1 MEEENINIL
10 EKYAK
15 LSEKEKIEIKSF
27 SKGECLMFVGN
38 EHILVKIDSSDFE
51 KNIIEKGDIESEEL
65 NFDSVTGA
73 LTEINLNKNVDS
85 WK

>member
-1 MEEENINIL
+1 M

-51 KNIIEKGDIESEEL
+51 KNIIEKG
-65 NFDSVTGA
+65 
-73 LTEINLNKNVDS
+73 EIDN
-85 WK
+85 